1 MEPRGWSNLKKK
13 ELFNDESA
21 QMLLAA
27 GLVLLMS
34 LLSMSLYGVKVA
46 GYDLPRT
53 SDVNDVLDAT
63 EEVESMFLPI
73 LENRTQIRFDTGMN
87 LNDATLDS
95 LETIESDI
103 KNHGILRGI
112 QFSFSE
118 TEIIVYENNVIVNTT
133 LNVVSDSMIEL
144 PLSASYTIS

>member
-1 MEPRGWSNLKKK
+1 MKKK

-95 LETIESDI
+95 LETIESYLER
-103 KNHGILRGI
+103 LR
-112 QFSFSE
+112 
-118 TEIIVYENNVIVNTT
+118 
-133 LNVVSDSMIEL
+133 
-144 PLSASYTIS
+144 

>member
-1 MEPRGWSNLKKK
+1 MKKK

-118 TEIIVYENNVIVNTT
+118 KEIIVNENNVTVNII
-133 LNVVSDSMIEL
+133 LNVVSDSIIEL
-144 PLSASYTIS
+144 PLSATYTIS

>member
-1 MEPRGWSNLKKK
+1 MKKK

-118 TEIIVYENNVIVNTT
+118 KEIIVNEKNVTVNII
-133 LNVVSDSMIEL
+133 LNVVSDSIIEL

>member
-1 MEPRGWSNLKKK
+1 MKKK

-118 TEIIVYENNVIVNTT
+118 KEIIVNENNVTVNII
-133 LNVVSDSMIEL
+133 LNVVSDSIIEL

>member
-1 MEPRGWSNLKKK
+1 MKKK

-118 TEIIVYENNVIVNTT
+118 KEIIVNENNVVVNTT
-133 LNVVSDSMIEL
+133 LNVVSDSTIEL

>member
-118 TEIIVYENNVIVNTT
+118 KEIIVNENNVTVNII
-133 LNVVSDSMIEL
+133 LNVVSDSIIEL

>member
-1 MEPRGWSNLKKK
+1 MKKK

-53 SDVNDVLDAT
+53 SDVDDVLDAT

-118 TEIIVYENNVIVNTT
+118 KEIIVNENNVTVNII
-133 LNVVSDSMIEL
+133 LNVVSDSIIEL

>member
-1 MEPRGWSNLKKK
+1 MKKK

-118 TEIIVYENNVIVNTT
+118 TEIIVNENNVIVNTT
-133 LNVVSDSMIEL
+133 LNVVSDTMIEL
-144 PLSASYTIS
+144 PISASYTIS

>member
-1 MEPRGWSNLKKK
+1 
-13 ELFNDESA
+13 
-21 QMLLAA
+21 
-27 GLVLLMS
+27 
-34 LLSMSLYGVKVA
+34 
-46 GYDLPRT
+46 
-53 SDVNDVLDAT
+53 
-63 EEVESMFLPI
+63 MFLPI

>member
-1 MEPRGWSNLKKK
+1 MRKN
-13 ELFNDESA
+13 ELIKNDSG

-63 EEVESMFLPI
+63 EEVDSMILAS
-73 LENRTQIRFDTGMN
+73 LENRTQNRIDAGIE
-87 LNDATLDS
+87 LNDAVLDS
-95 LETIESDI
+95 LNSIEFDLKS
-103 KNHGILRGI
+103 HGILRGM
-112 QFSFSE
+112 QFSLTD
-118 TEIIVYENNVIVNTT
+118 TEINIDGNNVTVITI
-133 LNVVSDSMIEL
+133 LNVVSDSTIEL
-144 PLSASYTIS
+144 PLSLEFESL

>member
-1 MEPRGWSNLKKK
+1 MRKN
-13 ELFNDESA
+13 ELIKNDSG

-63 EEVESMFLPI
+63 EEVDSMILPS
-73 LENRTQIRFDTGMN
+73 LENRTQIRVDAGMN
-87 LNDATLDS
+87 LNDAVLDS
-95 LETIESDI
+95 LDSIEYDLKS
-103 KNHGILRGI
+103 HGILRGM
-112 QFSFSE
+112 QFSL
-118 TEIIVYENNVIVNTT
+118 TNIEINIDGNNVTVITI
-133 LNVVSDSMIEL
+133 LNVVSDSTIEL
-144 PLSASYTIS
+144 PLSLEFESL

>member
-1 MEPRGWSNLKKK
+1 LRKN
-13 ELFNDESA
+13 ELIKNDSG

-63 EEVESMFLPI
+63 EEVDSMILAS
-73 LENRTQIRFDTGMN
+73 LENRTQNRIDAGIE
-87 LNDATLDS
+87 LNDAVLDS
-95 LETIESDI
+95 LNSIEFDLKS
-103 KNHGILRGI
+103 HGILRGM
-112 QFSFSE
+112 QFSLTD
-118 TEIIVYENNVIVNTT
+118 TEINIDGNNVTVITI
-133 LNVVSDSMIEL
+133 LNVVSDSTIEL
-144 PLSASYTIS
+144 PLSLEFESL

>member
-1 MEPRGWSNLKKK
+1 MKKK
-13 ELFNDESA
+13 ELFNDDSA

-53 SDVNDVLDAT
+53 SDVTDVLDAT
-63 EEVESMFLPI
+63 EEIESMFLPT
-73 LENRTQIRFDTGMN
+73 LENRTQLRFDTGMN
-87 LNDATLDS
+87 LTDATLDS
-95 LETIESDI
+95 LETIEYDL
-103 KNHGILRGI
+103 KNHGILRGM
-112 QFSFSE
+112 QFSFTE
-118 TEIIVYENNVIVNTT
+118 TDIIVNGNNVTVNTI

-144 PLSASYTIS
+144 PISANYMIS

>member
-1 MEPRGWSNLKKK
+1 MKKK

-118 TEIIVYENNVIVNTT
+118 KEIIVNENNVTVNIL
-133 LNVVSDSMIEL
+133 LNVVSDSIIEL

>member
-1 MEPRGWSNLKKK
+1 MKKK

-118 TEIIVYENNVIVNTT
+118 KEIIVNENNVTVNIM
-133 LNVVSDSMIEL
+133 LNVVSDSIIEL

>member
-1 MEPRGWSNLKKK
+1 MKKNK
-13 ELFNDESA
+13 LIKNDSG

-63 EEVESMFLPI
+63 EEVDSMILPS
-73 LENRTQIRFDTGMN
+73 LENRTQIRVDAGMN
-87 LNDATLDS
+87 LNDAVLDS
-95 LETIESDI
+95 LDSIEYDLKS
-103 KNHGILRGI
+103 HGILRGM
-112 QFSFSE
+112 QFSL
-118 TEIIVYENNVIVNTT
+118 TNIEINIDGNNVTVFTT
-133 LNVVSDSMIEL
+133 LNVVSDSTIEL
-144 PLSASYTIS
+144 PLTLEFESL

>member
-1 MEPRGWSNLKKK
+1 MKKK

-112 QFSFSE
+112 QFSFSDK
-118 TEIIVYENNVIVNTT
+118 EIIVNENNVTVNII
-133 LNVVSDSMIEL
+133 LNVVSDSIIEL